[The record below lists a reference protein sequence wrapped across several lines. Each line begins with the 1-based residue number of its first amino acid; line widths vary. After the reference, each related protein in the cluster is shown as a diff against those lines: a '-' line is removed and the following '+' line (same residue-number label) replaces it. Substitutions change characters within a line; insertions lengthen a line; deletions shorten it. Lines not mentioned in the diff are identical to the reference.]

1 MHALLVED
9 AAEQA
14 VIVECYLQLGH
25 SQAQV
30 QHVET
35 LEAALLALGQTDFD
49 VIMLDLGLP
58 DSSGLE
64 TVARVHA
71 HAFATP
77 IIVLTATGDEEL
89 GMACIHAG
97 AQDFLEKTKLSPESL
112 GRALTYALARKADSV
127 FLDLNVELGQ
137 LSTLVDDAQQSE
149 PDPEVARFYE
159 DYLSTKHISD
169 MVASSQLAAQLAQRG
184 YNASQVL
191 ALHTNTLRRLS
202 REASERQV
210 RYFLARG
217 RFLGMAVLASLADA
231 YQEASRGPERRAPSR
246 DSISQRV
253 TNRLQDVL
261 KQLHSTN
268 TRRPNAEPEP
278 PL

>member
-1 MHALLVED
+1 MNRVLVVED
-9 AAEQA
+9 EPSVRLFLQECLSGAGFS
-14 VIVECYLQLGH
+14 VE
-25 SQAQV
+25 V
-30 QHVET
+30 VET
-35 LEAALLALGQTDFD
+35 ATGAYERLRSHPPDLLL
-49 VIMLDLGLP
+49 LDLGLP
-58 DSSGLE
+58 GSSGLE

-112 GRALTYALARKADSV
+112 GRSLTYALARKADSV

-149 PDPEVARFYE
+149 PDPEVARLYE

-169 MVASSQLAAQLAQRG
+169 MVASNQLASQLAQRG
-184 YNASQVL
+184 YSASQVL
-191 ALHTNTLRRLS
+191 GLHTHTLRRLS

-231 YQEASRGPERRAPSR
+231 YQEAARGPERRLPSR

-253 TNRLQDVL
+253 THRLQDVL